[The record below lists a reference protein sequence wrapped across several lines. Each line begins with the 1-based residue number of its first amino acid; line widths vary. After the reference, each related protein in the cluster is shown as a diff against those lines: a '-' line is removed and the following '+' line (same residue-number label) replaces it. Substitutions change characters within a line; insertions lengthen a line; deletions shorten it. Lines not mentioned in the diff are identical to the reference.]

1 MKATRQL
8 FDAPQQKVLVCES
21 GRIMVAIN
29 EEVVKSVESVPTGM
43 NEEGE
48 IIYSEQEKTQY
59 AYNTYWLEN
68 PAKSADALSVAK
80 QAVLNELTAYDASSE
95 VNSFSVNDKTA
106 WLDKATRVGLMNST
120 TIAKSL
126 GRKTTTLW
134 LGDTKIE
141 LDTDKAIELL
151 STIEM
156 YALECYNRTAAY
168 RQAIEELTD
177 IADVLQYNFKSGYP
191 KKLEMT
197 L

>member
-8 FDAPQQKVLVCES
+8 FDAPQQKVLICGS
-21 GRIMVAIN
+21 GRILVAIN
-29 EEVVKSVESVPTGM
+29 EEVVKTVESTPSGM
-43 NEEGE
+43 DEEGE
-48 IIYSEQEKTQY
+48 MRYSEQEKAQY
-59 AYNTYWLEN
+59 AYDTYWLEN
-68 PAKSADALSVAK
+68 PAKSADALSVTK

-95 VNSFSVNDKTA
+95 VNSFSVNGEMA

-126 GRKTTTLW
+126 GRKITTLW
-134 LGDTKIE
+134 LGDTKLE

-156 YALECYNRTAAY
+156 YALECYNRTAAH
-168 RQAIEELTD
+168 RQAIEKLTD
-177 IADVLQYNFKSGYP
+177 IADVLQYDFKVGYP
-191 KKLEMT
+191 NKLEIT

>member
-8 FDAPQQKVLVCES
+8 FDAPQEKVQVCES
-21 GRIMVAIN
+21 GRILVATDSEI
-29 EEVVKSVESVPTGM
+29 VKSVESVPTGM

-68 PAKSADALSVAK
+68 PAKSADALFVAK

-141 LDTDKAIELL
+141 LDTDKAIGLL

-156 YALECYNRTAAY
+156 YALECYNRTAAH

-177 IADVLQYNFKSGYP
+177 IADVLQYNFTTGYP
-191 KKLEMT
+191 KKLEIT

>member
-1 MKATRQL
+1 MKATKQM
-8 FDAPQQKVLVCES
+8 FDVPQKKVQVCES
-21 GRIMVAIN
+21 GRILVAIK
-29 EEVVKSVESVPTGM
+29 EEMVKSVESVPVGM
-43 NEEGE
+43 DEEGE
-48 IIYSEQEKTQY
+48 MRYSEHEKTQY

-68 PAKSADALSVAK
+68 PTKSADALSVAK
-80 QAVLNELTAYDASSE
+80 QVVFNELTAYDASPA
-95 VNSFSVNDKTA
+95 VNSFSVNGETA

-126 GRKTTTLW
+126 GRTTTTLW
-134 LGDTKIE
+134 LGDTKFE

-156 YALECYNRTAAY
+156 YALECYNRTAAH

-177 IADVLQYNFKSGYP
+177 IADVLQYDFKVGYP
-191 KKLEMT
+191 NKLEIT

>member
-8 FDAPQQKVLVCES
+8 FDAPQEKVQVCES
-21 GRIMVAIN
+21 GRILVATDSEI
-29 EEVVKSVESVPTGM
+29 VKSVESVPTGI

-95 VNSFSVNDKTA
+95 VNSFSVNGETA
-106 WLDKATRVGLMNST
+106 WLDKATRVGLMNSI
-120 TIAKSL
+120 TIVKSL
-126 GRKTTTLW
+126 GYKTTTLW
-134 LGDTKIE
+134 FGDIKYV
-141 LDTDKAIELL
+141 LDCDRAIDLL
-151 STIEM
+151 SQIEM
-156 YALECYNRTAAY
+156 YAMECYNRTAAH

-177 IADVLQYNFKSGYP
+177 IADVLQYDFKEGYP
-191 KKLEMT
+191 NKLEIT

>member
-8 FDAPQQKVLVCES
+8 FDAPQEKVQVCES
-21 GRIMVAIN
+21 GRILVATDSEI
-29 EEVVKSVESVPTGM
+29 VKSVESVPTGM

-80 QAVLNELTAYDASSE
+80 QAVLNELTAFDASSE

-141 LDTDKAIELL
+141 LDTDKAIGLL

-156 YALECYNRTAAY
+156 YALECYNHTAAH

>member
-8 FDAPQQKVLVCES
+8 FDAPQQKVLICGS
-21 GRIMVAIN
+21 GRILVAIN
-29 EEVVKSVESVPTGM
+29 EEVVKTVESTPSGM
-43 NEEGE
+43 DEEGE
-48 IIYSEQEKTQY
+48 MRYSEQEKAQY
-59 AYNTYWLEN
+59 AYDTYWLEN

-95 VNSFSVNDKTA
+95 VNSFSVNGEMA

-126 GRKTTTLW
+126 GRKITTLW
-134 LGDTKIE
+134 LGDTKLE

-156 YALECYNRTAAY
+156 YALECYNRTAAH
-168 RQAIEELTD
+168 RQAIEKLTD
-177 IADVLQYNFKSGYP
+177 IADVLQYDFKVGYP
-191 KKLEMT
+191 NKLEIT

>member
-8 FDAPQQKVLVCES
+8 FDAPQEKVKVCDS
-21 GRIMVAIN
+21 GRILVN
-29 EEVVKSVESVPTGM
+29 TDEEVVKTTELIPVSI
-43 NEEGE
+43 NEAG
-48 IIYSEQEKTQY
+48 IMQHTEQEKTQY
-59 AYNTYWLEN
+59 AYNTFWLDN
-68 PAKSADALSVAK
+68 SAKSTDALSVAK
-80 QAVLNELTAYDASSE
+80 QEVLKELAAHDASAV
-95 VNSFSVNDKTA
+95 VNSFSVNDTTA

-134 LGDTKIE
+134 LGDTKLE

-156 YALECYNRTAAY
+156 YALECYNRTAAH

-191 KKLEMT
+191 KKMEVT

>member
-8 FDAPQQKVLVCES
+8 FDAPQEKVQVCES
-21 GRIMVAIN
+21 GRILVATD
-29 EEVVKSVESVPTGM
+29 EEIVKSVESIPVGM
-43 NEEGE
+43 DEEGE
-48 IIYSEQEKTQY
+48 MRYSEQEKTQY
-59 AYNTYWLEN
+59 AYDTYWLDN
-68 PAKSADALSVAK
+68 PTKSADAISVAK
-80 QAVLNELTAYDASSE
+80 QMVLKELAAYDASSE
-95 VNSFSVNDKTA
+95 VNSFGVNGTTA
-106 WLDKATRVGLMNST
+106 WYDKATRVGLMNST

-141 LDTDKAIELL
+141 LDTDKAIGLL

-156 YALECYNRTAAY
+156 YALECYNRTAAH

-191 KKLEMT
+191 KKLEIT